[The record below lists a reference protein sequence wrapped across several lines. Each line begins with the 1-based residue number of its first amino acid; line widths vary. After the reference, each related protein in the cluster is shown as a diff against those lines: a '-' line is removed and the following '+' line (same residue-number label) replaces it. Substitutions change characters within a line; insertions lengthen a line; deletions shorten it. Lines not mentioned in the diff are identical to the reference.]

1 MLVSWRWCHLISSPQ
16 LILDWKPPKSA
27 SSFFFRRYSALES
40 DRIKFNFVSLNE
52 PLPNRRRPMISL
64 DFVSDPS
71 GIKIS
76 QSCGGLLLCSS
87 SSSMMDSDDTRYYV
101 YNPTTKRYT
110 AIPRPRSSREQY
122 NVILSMNLAF
132 DPSVSLH
139 YKVLCVCSNGSPS
152 SPHKTDVYSSDT
164 GKWVLSTA
172 SFDDSC
178 GALFENGIFLNGKI
192 HWPSCSET
200 SIYYDLNR
208 AKVLQM
214 PMPMPVSWSGGLRR
228 FEESGGR
235 LLFVSFSEPR
245 NTQFDVFEMQRD
257 YSTWFL
263 KYRVDLQVG
272 AAAFP
277 GLLSSPYRDCDF
289 DSIVLRPWMT
299 IHRCMETLSY
309 GDVG

>member
-1 MLVSWRWCHLISSPQ
+1 
-16 LILDWKPPKSA
+16 
-27 SSFFFRRYSALES
+27 
-40 DRIKFNFVSLNE
+40 
-52 PLPNRRRPMISL
+52 MISL
-64 DFVSDPS
+64 DFVSDPL

-76 QSCGGLLLCSS
+76 QSCSGLLLCSS
-87 SSSMMDSDDTRYYV
+87 SSSMMDSSNTCYYV

-110 AIPRPRSSREQY
+110 TIPRPRSSREQY

-139 YKVLCVCSNGSPS
+139 YKVLCVCADGSPN
-152 SPHKTDVYSSDT
+152 SPYQTDVYSSDT
-164 GKWVLSTA
+164 RKWDLSTA
-172 SFDDSC
+172 SFVDSC

-192 HWPSCSET
+192 HWPSCSKT

-208 AKVLQM
+208 AKVLEMPM
-214 PMPMPVSWSGGLRR
+214 PMPMPVSRSRELRR

-245 NTQFDVFEMQRD
+245 NTQFDVFEMQRN

-263 KYRVDLQVG
+263 KYRVDLRVG

-277 GLLSSPYRDCDF
+277 GLLSSPYFLLCFVGGEVEGELCMILYIAGQVVYYNIAHRSFRKVCDLHLRDCDF
-289 DSIVLRPWMT
+289 DLIVLRPWMT

-309 GDVG
+309 G